1 MYRLESVQLHDKAS
15 SSRVL
20 EADRND
26 LDLAPVHDEVRGQL
40 DDVDWL
46 KLVFLDGFE
55 MCLVDS
61 GILVG

>member
-1 MYRLESVQLHDKAS
+1 MYQLESFQLHDKAS

-26 LDLAPVHDEVRGQL
+26 LDLGPVHDEVRGQL
-40 DDVDWL
+40 DDFDWL

>member
-1 MYRLESVQLHDKAS
+1 MYQLESVQLHDKAS
-15 SSRVL
+15 SSCVL